1 MMVWAQFVD
10 LLQAAIFAL
19 SQAFG
24 GNLGMGIL
32 SVTFLIRV
40 AMLPLTVYLSRQA
53 ARRHALLGKL
63 EPELDR
69 LRARLKHRPKRLAEE
84 TMRVYKR
91 EGISAFQTGG
101 LLGTLVQLPVLIG
114 LFCAVRR
121 CANIGGRFLWI
132 RNIARPDLVL
142 TALVAALAF
151 AMTALGSHAS
161 AGQGKTFLILLPTL
175 MTFLVLWQL
184 SAAIGL
190 HWAASNVVG
199 IIQATIVRRERLE

>member
-1 MMVWAQFVD
+1 MMIWAQLVD

-32 SVTFLIRV
+32 SITLLIRTT
-40 AMLPLTVYLSRQA
+40 MLPLTVYLARQA
-53 ARRHALLGKL
+53 ARRNALLGKL
-63 EPELDR
+63 KPELDR
-69 LRARLKHRPKRLAEE
+69 LRARLKRRPKRLAEE
-84 TMRVYKR
+84 TMRVYRR
-91 EGISAFQTGG
+91 EGISVLPTGG
-101 LLGTLVQLPVLIG
+101 LLGMLVQLPVLIA

-161 AGQGKTFLILLPTL
+161 AGQGKMFLILLPPL
-175 MTFLVLWQL
+175 MTVLVLWQL

-199 IIQATIVRRERLE
+199 IVQAVIVRRERSD